1 MCTDIVIVVMRMDG
15 KFIIHPKP
23 KMTSQTSVISLRLSD
38 LIIDKLEVI
47 ASKSGHSRNEVIS
60 MCIEYALNNLEIK
73 EETIEEDK

>member
-38 LIIDKLEVI
+38 LTIDKLEVI
-47 ASKSGHSRNEVIS
+47 AKKSGHSRNELIA
-60 MCIEYALNNLEIK
+60 MCIDFALGHLEIK
-73 EETIEEDK
+73 DEIIEEGK

>member
-1 MCTDIVIVVMRMDG
+1 MVIQMEG
-15 KFIIHPKP
+15 KFIIHPKIP
-23 KMTSQTSVISLRLSD
+23 ISSQSSVISLRLSD

-47 ASKSGHSRNEVIS
+47 ASKSGHSRNEIIS